1 MNPAKVLLVALL
13 AGSLSIG
20 IALYS
25 QQWLGDRDGTG
36 PLALGAPEFGGDGA
50 INSLP
55 DLRLTNLEGREVA
68 SNEWAG
74 HVVVLSYWATWS
86 PPCLRDIPL
95 LAAAQR
101 EYGEGRLKVVGIAID
116 DPAEVARFADERP
129 MGYEV
134 VLGGLDEIELSR
146 RLGNRTGGLPYT
158 VVFDA
163 IGRRVYDQIGLLN
176 GARLREVLDSLMPP
190 RNGAT
195 AS

>member
-1 MNPAKVLLVALL
+1 MNPVKVLVVALL

-25 QQWLGDRDGTG
+25 QRWFSTG
-36 PLALGAPEFGGDGA
+36 GGVGPIALPMQETTGHGAVR
-50 INSLP
+50 SLP
-55 DLRLTNLEGREVA
+55 ELRLTNLEGREVA
-68 SNEWAG
+68 SSEWAG
-74 HVVVLSYWATWS
+74 HVVVLNYWASWS

-101 EYGEGRLKVVGIAID
+101 EYGEGRLKVIGIAID
-116 DPAEVARFADERP
+116 DPAEVARFVEEHP
-129 MGYEV
+129 IGYEV
-134 VLGGLDEIELSR
+134 VLGGVDEIDLSR

-163 IGRRVYDQIGLLN
+163 IGRRVHDQIGLIN
-176 GARLREVLDSLMPP
+176 GERLREVLDSLMPP
-190 RNGAT
+190 RNTTT